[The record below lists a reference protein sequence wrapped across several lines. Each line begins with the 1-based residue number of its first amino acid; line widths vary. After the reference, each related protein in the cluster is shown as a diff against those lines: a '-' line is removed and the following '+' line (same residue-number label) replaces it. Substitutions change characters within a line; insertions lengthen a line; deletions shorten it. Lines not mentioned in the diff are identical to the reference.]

1 LRRKRGK
8 RSKMRLKNIFYLIL
22 TAVLLFNAPAS
33 FSQVDTTKF
42 GTIKVRKHKKDGD
55 TLTPG
60 NDNAGKDIFYKGA
73 RITASY
79 KYYLI
84 DTITS
89 VDTSNLPN
97 EDKCIP
103 CWPKGEIANWP
114 KGQIDNSLKNVRVL
128 FPALELGRY
137 LLKNLTDTISITGFD
152 STIKK
157 QTADT
162 LEIGFLLDSKGKL
175 YDFIYPISKTN
186 NNSFLL
192 PGVSWELNR
201 INREPRFFNQYV
213 VKNKGMVSLEKTK
226 KKRFSWLR
234 KKKKNKKDTINFYC
248 YVRIILNN
256 ATSTPINDDYL
267 KADNIMD
274 CEKEKVNKTEYDLII
289 KNARD
294 MVDPILKTRISKG
307 NKN

>member
-1 LRRKRGK
+1 
-8 RSKMRLKNIFYLIL
+8 MRLKYIFYLIL
-22 TAVLLFNAPAS
+22 IAGLLFNAPAS

-42 GTIKVRKHKKDGD
+42 GTIKVRKTKKIGD
-55 TLTPG
+55 TMSTA
-60 NDNAGKDIFYKGA
+60 NDNAVKDTFYKGV

-89 VDTSNLPN
+89 IDTSNLPN
-97 EDKCIP
+97 ENKCIS

-128 FPALELGRY
+128 FPVLELGKY
-137 LLKNLTDTISITGFD
+137 LLKNLTDTISIADFD

-157 QTADT
+157 QTVDT
-162 LEIGFLLDSKGKL
+162 LEIGFLIDSKGKL

-192 PGVSWELNR
+192 PGISWELNR

-226 KKRFSWLR
+226 KKRFSWFR

-248 YVRIILNN
+248 YATIILNN
-256 ATSTPINDDYL
+256 AITPPINDDYL
-267 KADNIMD
+267 RADNIMV
-274 CEKEKVNKTEYDLII
+274 CEKEKINKSEYDLII
-289 KNARD
+289 KNARR
-294 MVDPILKTRISKG
+294 MVDPILKTRTSKG